1 MSSSGDILVQIKSLH
16 TQIRLKYPELYAFLN
31 EDPMSLTSEKYPD
44 VSKKMLKNY
53 LENLQELMKTCSEKH
68 LKS

>member
-1 MSSSGDILVQIKSLH
+1 
-16 TQIRLKYPELYAFLN
+16 
-31 EDPMSLTSEKYPD
+31 MSLTSEKYPD
-44 VSKKMLKNY
+44 VSEKMLKNY